1 MAVSL
6 SNHYVLTPLRPSD
19 SSSKASAFSQAS
31 LGLRNPRRHSQRARL
46 LSPVLGFSCSDSFAV
61 PVTRSSR
68 FASRVAASSSGNESE
83 ERSESSDAG
92 EFNLNTL
99 LRVYKEA
106 ILVGDRKIVVAVEAR
121 VEAIENKSSDL
132 ADKVSTL
139 TEEVKS
145 GKQKLVR
152 LQADFDNF
160 RKRSEKERLSVRSN
174 AQGEVIESLLPMVD
188 NFERAKQ
195 ILKPETDM
203 EKKIDASYQGI
214 YKQFVEIM
222 RSLRVSAVPTVGKPF
237 DPLLHEAIAREESQE
252 FKEGIVVHEFRR
264 GFQLGDRLLRPAT
277 VKVSAGPGRRT
288 ASTAPSPTAA
298 TVDGSSVDASR

>member
-1 MAVSL
+1 MI
-6 SNHYVLTPLRPSD
+6 
-19 SSSKASAFSQAS
+19 SSSNLIDMRYLIQ
-31 LGLRNPRRHSQRARL
+31 
-46 LSPVLGFSCSDSFAV
+46 
-61 PVTRSSR
+61 
-68 FASRVAASSSGNESE
+68 SGNESE

-237 DPLLHEAIAREESQE
+237 DPLVSGFCKDICTYRFSVVFEYMAIRLM
-252 FKEGIVVHEFRR
+252 FIFRCS
-264 GFQLGDRLLRPAT
+264 
-277 VKVSAGPGRRT
+277 V
-288 ASTAPSPTAA
+288 
-298 TVDGSSVDASR
+298 GSSSKRCSFIYYI